1 MMIYKSNIF
10 ILLLFLINFTSS
22 LSAMEIQKEY
32 IAKMPQE
39 ISSNLLGMRIIKNL
53 AYVMGI
59 NGNYITINLNN
70 KEIKKYKLKTIKV
83 IDFAVKEGTI
93 IYINENGKLCGQVY
107 PQWSKNLFLNNCRI
121 EANEQGTIISY
132 DNKVFF
138 LANNATTSF
147 KLSNLSYAL
156 PINNELIWGLSIN
169 KDKLLEAN
177 IYNFD
182 GKIINNIYKFNKN
195 TELSYTE
202 IGPCCVEGELL
213 ISTIENKSRT
223 LALIGND
230 GRIFWKINGPMKVCN
245 RDIAFD
251 EMDNLFV
258 LEKKDNNEVILYRW
272 ELSLPEG

>member
-1 MMIYKSNIF
+1 
-10 ILLLFLINFTSS
+10 
-22 LSAMEIQKEY
+22 MEIQKEY
-32 IAKMPQE
+32 IAKIPQE
-39 ISSNLLGMRIIKNL
+39 ISSNLLGIRIIKNL

-83 IDFAVKEGTI
+83 IDFAVKEGNI

-107 PQWSKNLFLNNCRI
+107 SQWSKDLYLNNCRI
-121 EANEQGTIISY
+121 ETSDQGTIISC
-132 DNKVFF
+132 DNKVLF

-147 KLSNLSYAL
+147 KLPNLSYAL

-177 IYNFD
+177 LYNFD
-182 GKIINNIYKFNKN
+182 GKLINNIYKFNKN

-230 GRIFWKINGPMKVCN
+230 GRIFWKINGPKKVCN
-245 RDIAFD
+245 RDRAFD
-251 EMDNLFV
+251 EMDNIFV
-258 LEKKDNNEVILYRW
+258 LEKKDNNEVFLYRW